1 MRRVHVHVSGR
12 VQGVAFRAYTRRTAQ
27 SLNLSGWVK
36 NLPDGRVEAVFQG
49 RDEDVEA
56 MVDWCRR
63 GPALALVE
71 RLDAC
76 EEPPERGE
84 DVFEIR
90 F

>member
-12 VQGVAFRAYTRRTAQ
+12 VQGVAFRARASRTAQ

-49 RDEDVEA
+49 RDEDVVA

-71 RLDAC
+71 RLEAR
-76 EEPPERGE
+76 EEPLVRGE
-84 DVFEIR
+84 DRFEIR

>member
-1 MRRVHVHVSGR
+1 MRRVRVVVSGR

-27 SLNLSGWVK
+27 SLSLSGWVK

-49 RDEDVEA
+49 RDEDVAA

-71 RLDAC
+71 RLEAR
-76 EEPPERGE
+76 EEPLERAE
-84 DVFEIR
+84 DRFEIR